1 MFKNAAPHT
10 APDGKKPNAIQFPV
24 RPGPNDIRLDLNDA
38 AVEQW
43 WVDTN
48 RALPDAGRPDLRN
61 IVGIDIGTG
70 RDDAIGHHMFAL
82 RAIELSGNTITAEHW
97 YLVLLGAWIGLIALY
112 LVFRV
117 VRMRRAYAARQHRM
131 LEESRL
137 LQDAR
142 DAAESASHAKSRFLA
157 HMSHELRTPLNAI
170 LGYAQILDGGAL
182 NERQAVAART
192 IQQSGEHLL
201 SLITDIL
208 DHSKIEAGKL
218 ELTPGPIELRAMV
231 RGVADMIALR
241 AHEKDVAFHWTVEP
255 DVPRGIVGDE
265 KCLRQVLINLLG
277 NAVKFTTCGD
287 VRLQV
292 ALLSARGGDVR
303 LRFDVRDTGSGI
315 ATDQLETIFEPF
327 EQAGERA
334 RRAGGTGLGLSISRR
349 IVALMNGRIHVESTL
364 GVGSRFWF
372 DVTFPLAD
380 NAALPA
386 ATAGEES
393 GSASARP
400 RRETFSALPPPECM
414 ERLHDLAKAGNMRAI
429 RVEADRLIES
439 DAAIGAFA
447 DELRA
452 LACNYQSQ
460 AILELIEKNKAE
472 SVTV

>member
-1 MFKNAAPHT
+1 
-10 APDGKKPNAIQFPV
+10 
-24 RPGPNDIRLDLNDA
+24 
-38 AVEQW
+38 
-43 WVDTN
+43 
-48 RALPDAGRPDLRN
+48 
-61 IVGIDIGTG
+61 
-70 RDDAIGHHMFAL
+70 
-82 RAIELSGNTITAEHW
+82 
-97 YLVLLGAWIGLIALY
+97 
-112 LVFRV
+112 
-117 VRMRRAYAARQHRM
+117 
-131 LEESRL
+131 
-137 LQDAR
+137 
-142 DAAESASHAKSRFLA
+142 
-157 HMSHELRTPLNAI
+157 MSHELRTPLNAI

-349 IVALMNGRIHVESTL
+349 IVALMNGRIHVASTL